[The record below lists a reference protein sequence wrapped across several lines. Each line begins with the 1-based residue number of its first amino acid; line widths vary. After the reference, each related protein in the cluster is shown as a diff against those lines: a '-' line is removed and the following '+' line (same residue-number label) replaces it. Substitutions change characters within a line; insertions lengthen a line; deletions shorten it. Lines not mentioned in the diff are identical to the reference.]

1 MKATSLLISLIF
13 LFSLGVGVLAQEIE
27 LPDPGLTPDSPFY
40 FLEIIAEEIGTFF
53 TFGDL
58 KKAERHAAL
67 AAERLAEAQVI
78 AGKGKP
84 ELTEKTLARYEKQL
98 EKSMARVEKAESKDK
113 NTEKVMEVAI
123 RVAQAT
129 SKHLEV
135 LAEVSEKVPE
145 EAKSA
150 IENAMKASIKGHTKA
165 VEILKAK
172 NALGD
177 VPESVSLPAQ
187 VPQEVRERIQE
198 RAQQELQIEE
208 FLEEPAESFESV
220 RNRCIEEGGPR
231 EMCEKIPLKGFKS
244 FKELEDFCIGVG
256 SPSEFCTVL
265 EEQCKEVGVTTAN
278 ECFRL
283 LTATATTTYKA
294 AEPTFVPASPSSEV
308 SPRPTLPEEEM
319 RREEET
325 RTGFPYLGALY
336 STINDEMQ
344 AERGLPVN
352 SGALLNSIVP
362 DTPAARAGLK
372 KGDIII
378 EFNNERITQDN
389 SLTEALSRSRIG
401 AVVSLRVLRG
411 EQVLAISV
419 KLVERSA
426 D

>member
-1 MKATSLLISLIF
+1 MKIISALITLVF
-13 LFSLGVGVLAQEIE
+13 LFSFGIGALAQETG
-27 LPDPGLTPDSPFY
+27 LPKAGLTPDSPFY
-40 FLEIIAEEIGTFF
+40 FLEIILEEIGTFF

-58 KKAERHAAL
+58 KKAERHIAL
-67 AAERLAEAQVI
+67 AAERLAETGAV
-78 AGKGKP
+78 AEKGKM
-84 ELTEKTLARYEKQL
+84 ELVEKSLERYENQL
-98 EKSMARVEKAESKDK
+98 DKALRRIEKAETKGK
-113 NTEKVMEVAI
+113 NTKEVAK
-123 RVAQAT
+123 T
-129 SKHLEV
+129 M
-135 LAEVSEKVPE
+135 AEVTYEHLVILNKGLGGAPE
-145 EAKSA
+145 EIKST
-150 IENAMKASIKGHTKA
+150 IERAMTTLVKGHGKA

-172 NALGD
+172 DALGEI
-177 VPESVSLPAQ
+177 PEAVSLPAEI
-187 VPQEVRERIQE
+187 PQELRERIQT
-198 RAQQELQIEE
+198 RVQQELQIEE
-208 FLEEPAESFESV
+208 FLAEPAESFESV

-308 SPRPTLPEEEM
+308 SPRPTLPEEET

-325 RTGFPYLGALY
+325 RTGFPYLGASY

-344 AERGLPVN
+344 TERGLPVN

-419 KLVERSA
+419 KLVERPA
-426 D
+426 N